1 MIEYIAEGFKIT
13 WGQKV
18 GWVFYMIEARRIKIF
33 CLVCFIVL
41 AVVCIKTSVWAQQ
54 TGGPKTDLAAVLEKF
69 SQSNASEKNTV
80 LATTGLQGCDFGPA
94 KIAAYIIFG
103 AVGFVAFI
111 YGKKNAFWRPMV
123 IGVVLMA
130 YPYFVSGA
138 PMLYFIGIALTA
150 LLYFWRE

>member
-1 MIEYIAEGFKIT
+1 MIEYIAEGFCRFK
-13 WGQKV
+13 GQKAEQ
-18 GWVFYMIEARRIKIF
+18 VFRMIEARRLEIF

-41 AVVCIKTSVWAQQ
+41 TGVSSVWSQQ
-54 TGGPKTDLAAVLEKF
+54 TGGPKTDLAAVLENF

-80 LATTGLQGCDFGPA
+80 LATTGLRGCDFSPA

-123 IGVVLMA
+123 IGIALMA
-130 YPYFVSGA
+130 YPYFISGA
-138 PMLYFIGIALTA
+138 LMLYLIGIALTA